1 MRRWAWTL
9 ALLLPV
15 MAEAAEPVE
24 VIRWD
29 HIQQQL
35 DNLPQRI
42 LAEAELD
49 AARAALTGA
58 HALPNPEAEFSVGQA
73 RPFDTAEPDGVVWGI
88 GLGMELPWPGIL
100 EGRIAGA
107 ASQLDAAEALR
118 REMRRQT
125 ELQARSL
132 YLTLA
137 RDQHVAGLWQHA
149 LQQSKQLDGA
159 VAMRVDRGEDRPLE
173 SYRAHTEF
181 ERTAMDAQR
190 SSASWELHRA
200 TLARWLGE
208 SLPAEFLVDAQ
219 LASWAP
225 LPPKDEVATRARAD
239 HPALAT
245 VVAGTGAAEAA
256 LREARG
262 EVVPALTIG
271 GFYETEP
278 DFKVAGASVGLEI
291 PIGSPGA
298 ADVAR
303 AKADVTRAQQE
314 QELTSRQ
321 VDLEI
326 DEAWLEYTTAL
337 MAAERYRDGI
347 VPSAEAAADALTL
360 AYSAGEV
367 SLMDV
372 LDARRVLLEV
382 HLEQA
387 DALLDLQLA
396 IATVTHL
403 MGDPQ

>member
-1 MRRWAWTL
+1 M
-9 ALLLPV
+9 
-15 MAEAAEPVE
+15 
-24 VIRWD
+24 
-29 HIQQQL
+29 
-35 DNLPQRI
+35 
-42 LAEAELD
+42 
-49 AARAALTGA
+49 
-58 HALPNPEAEFSVGQA
+58 
-73 RPFDTAEPDGVVWGI
+73 
-88 GLGMELPWPGIL
+88 
-100 EGRIAGA
+100 
-107 ASQLDAAEALR
+107 
-118 REMRRQT
+118 
-125 ELQARSL
+125 
-132 YLTLA
+132 
-137 RDQHVAGLWQHA
+137 
-149 LQQSKQLDGA
+149 
-159 VAMRVDRGEDRPLE
+159 
-173 SYRAHTEF
+173 
-181 ERTAMDAQR
+181 
-190 SSASWELHRA
+190 
-200 TLARWLGE
+200 
-208 SLPAEFLVDAQ
+208 
-219 LASWAP
+219 
-225 LPPKDEVATRARAD
+225 
-239 HPALAT
+239 
-245 VVAGTGAAEAA
+245 
-256 LREARG
+256 
-262 EVVPALTIG
+262 
-271 GFYETEP
+271 
-278 DFKVAGASVGLEI
+278 AGASVGLEI